1 MASASA
7 QWLEQLRLDL
17 PAQRANQRSPWL
29 RKTLTALPV
38 EGRDRASLLGLC
50 GELQISGCRK
60 RVRLSKAELVE
71 KVLNEVLEQLPA
83 ASSSGASM
91 ISTYLRTVRAELRQQ
106 HPEGREA
113 WLKAEIDSMRLKQG
127 IHDKPSL
134 VDFCK
139 YLNLTVGNAGGQLK
153 KPELLTKAVEKLMS
167 EARHV
172 VASAASSSSSGV
184 DAAVVKRFVQVLR
197 VALTQQNPEERRSN
211 LERDLDAL
219 SQRTSKDGKPSLVDI
234 LPVLDTTSSGRKR
247 RTASKGSYDLQHSWQ
262 VDWTTAGHQ
271 CSVINS
277 GYGFYGRIHGFFC
290 LTFAVW
296 IGMEWHICLIG
307 MEWHICLSS
316 CFVWVCVLCMM
327 RRNIV

>member
-7 QWLEQLRLDL
+7 QWLEQLRRDL
-17 PAQRANQRSPWL
+17 PAQRANQRSSWL
-29 RKTLTALPV
+29 RQTLFALPV
-38 EGRDRASLLGLC
+38 EGLERASLLGLC
-50 GELQISGCRK
+50 GELQISGWGK
-60 RVRLSKAELVE
+60 RGRLLKPELVE
-71 KVLNEVLEQLPA
+71 KVLKEVMEQVRAASASTPA
-83 ASSSGASM
+83 PLTSASSSGASM

-113 WLKAEIDSMRLKQG
+113 WLKAEIDSMRLKKG

-139 YLNLTVGNAGGQLK
+139 YLNLTVGNAGGPLG

-172 VASAASSSSSGV
+172 VGSAASASSSGA

-234 LPVLDTTSSGRKR
+234 CLFLTLPVRDASGERLRRKR
-247 RTASKGSYDLQHSWQ
+247 RTASQGSYDLQHS
-262 VDWTTAGHQ
+262 
-271 CSVINS
+271 
-277 GYGFYGRIHGFFC
+277 
-290 LTFAVW
+290 
-296 IGMEWHICLIG
+296 
-307 MEWHICLSS
+307 
-316 CFVWVCVLCMM
+316 
-327 RRNIV
+327 

>member
-7 QWLEQLRLDL
+7 RWLEQLRLDVL
-17 PAQRANQRSPWL
+17 AQDADQRAVWL
-29 RKTLTALPV
+29 RQTVGALPV
-38 EGRDRASLLGLC
+38 QCGDRACLVGLC
-50 GELQISGCRK
+50 RELEMSAHGKSGK
-60 RVRLSKAELVE
+60 LAKPALVD
-71 KVLNEVLEQLPA
+71 KVLNKLLEQLPA
-83 ASSSGASM
+83 ASASTMSASSSGASM

-172 VASAASSSSSGV
+172 VGSTASSSSSPA

-197 VALTQQNPEERRSN
+197 VRLTQQNPEERRSN

-219 SQRTSKDGKPSLVDI
+219 SQRTSQDGKPSLLDICRFLTLNVGSASGGGLRKGDMISIIVDKLI
-234 LPVLDTTSSGRKR
+234 EQLPDTSAASSTPAMGFVVAFMFFLLDFCS
-247 RTASKGSYDLQHSWQ
+247 
-262 VDWTTAGHQ
+262 VDW
-271 CSVINS
+271 
-277 GYGFYGRIHGFFC
+277 YG
-290 LTFAVW
+290 
-296 IGMEWHICLIG
+296 
-307 MEWHICLSS
+307 
-316 CFVWVCVLCMM
+316 M
-327 RRNIV
+327 RYVFK

>member
-60 RVRLSKAELVE
+60 RVRLSKEELVE

-83 ASSSGASM
+83 ASSSAASM

-139 YLNLTVGNAGGQLK
+139 YLNLTVAKTTGGQLG

-172 VASAASSSSSGV
+172 VESASSSSSSGV

-197 VALTQQNPEERRSN
+197 VALTQQNPEDRRSN

-234 LPVLDTTSSGRKR
+234 GRFLTLQVGSASGGWLRKEDIISNIVDKLIEQLPDTSAASSTPAMGFVVAFMFFLLDFCS
-247 RTASKGSYDLQHSWQ
+247 
-262 VDWTTAGHQ
+262 VDW
-271 CSVINS
+271 
-277 GYGFYGRIHGFFC
+277 YGMTYMFK
-290 LTFAVW
+290 
-296 IGMEWHICLIG
+296 
-307 MEWHICLSS
+307 
-316 CFVWVCVLCMM
+316 
-327 RRNIV
+327 

>member
-7 QWLEQLRLDL
+7 RWLEQLRRDVLAQD
-17 PAQRANQRSPWL
+17 ADQRAVWL
-29 RKTLTALPV
+29 RQTVGALPV
-38 EGRDRASLLGLC
+38 QCADRACLVGLC
-50 GELQISGCRK
+50 RELEMSAHGK
-60 RVRLSKAELVE
+60 RGKLAKPALVD
-71 KVLNEVLEQLPA
+71 KVLNKLLEQLPA
-83 ASSSGASM
+83 ASASTTSASSSGASM

-139 YLNLTVGNAGGQLK
+139 YLNLTVAKTTGGPLG

-172 VASAASSSSSGV
+172 VGSAASSSSSGA

-234 LPVLDTTSSGRKR
+234 CLFLTLPVRDASGERLRKDPMI
-247 RTASKGSYDLQHSWQ
+247 S
-262 VDWTTAGHQ
+262 
-271 CSVINS
+271 
-277 GYGFYGRIHGFFC
+277 
-290 LTFAVW
+290 
-296 IGMEWHICLIG
+296 
-307 MEWHICLSS
+307 
-316 CFVWVCVLCMM
+316 
-327 RRNIV
+327 NIVDKLIEQLPDTSAASSTPAMGFMVAFMFFFA

>member
-1 MASASA
+1 MLLVFAMASASA
-7 QWLEQLRLDL
+7 QWLEQLRRDL
-17 PAQRANQRSPWL
+17 PAQRANQRSSWL
-29 RKTLTALPV
+29 RQTLFALPV
-38 EGRDRASLLGLC
+38 EGLERTSLLGLC
-50 GELQISGCRK
+50 GELQISGWGK
-60 RVRLSKAELVE
+60 RGRLLKPELVE
-71 KVLNEVLEQLPA
+71 KVLKEVMEQVRAASASTPA
-83 ASSSGASM
+83 PSTSASSSGASM

-139 YLNLTVGNAGGQLK
+139 YLNLTVANATGGQLR

-172 VASAASSSSSGV
+172 VGSAASSSSSGA

-197 VALTQQNPEERRSN
+197 VGLTQQNPEERRSN

-234 LPVLDTTSSGRKR
+234 CRFLTLHVGAASGGGLRKEDMISIIVDKLIEQLPDTSAASS
-247 RTASKGSYDLQHSWQ
+247 AP
-262 VDWTTAGHQ
+262 AM
-271 CSVINS
+271 
-277 GYGFYGRIHGFFC
+277 GFVVAFMFFPESDREGFF
-290 LTFAVW
+290 
-296 IGMEWHICLIG
+296 
-307 MEWHICLSS
+307 
-316 CFVWVCVLCMM
+316 
-327 RRNIV
+327 

>member
-1 MASASA
+1 MLRVFAMASASA

-60 RVRLSKAELVE
+60 RVRLSKEELVE

-83 ASSSGASM
+83 ASSSAASM

-139 YLNLTVGNAGGQLK
+139 YLNLTVGNAAGPLG

-172 VASAASSSSSGV
+172 VGSAASSSSSGV

-211 LERDLDAL
+211 LERDLGAL
-219 SQRTSKDGKPSLVDI
+219 SHRTSKDGKPSLVDI
-234 LPVLDTTSSGRKR
+234 GRFLALQVGSASGGWLRKEDII
-247 RTASKGSYDLQHSWQ
+247 S
-262 VDWTTAGHQ
+262 
-271 CSVINS
+271 
-277 GYGFYGRIHGFFC
+277 
-290 LTFAVW
+290 
-296 IGMEWHICLIG
+296 
-307 MEWHICLSS
+307 
-316 CFVWVCVLCMM
+316 
-327 RRNIV
+327 NIVDKLIEQLPGTSAASSTPAMGFMVAFMFFSLELFQCGLVWNDIYV